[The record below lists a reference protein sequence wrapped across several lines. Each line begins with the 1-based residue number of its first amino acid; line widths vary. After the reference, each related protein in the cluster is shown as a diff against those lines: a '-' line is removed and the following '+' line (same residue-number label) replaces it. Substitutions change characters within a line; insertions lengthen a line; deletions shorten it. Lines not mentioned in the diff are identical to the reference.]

1 MSNLKAL
8 KTRLQSVESTRK
20 ITSAM
25 YMVAAAKFRKAQKK
39 LDAAKTYAQGLN
51 DILNK
56 LPSEVFSASD
66 NPLLSTNLNGTTLIV
81 LFASDRGLCGGFNA
95 FLFKKTQLYLHE
107 LTSQK
112 KPFKL
117 ICIGQKAIEFGKKH
131 HSKSMLNTEINI
143 SLNNLTLQGVHNLL
157 NEIYAQ
163 FNTLAATKCVLM
175 FNAYTSP
182 LTQTP
187 TPLTIL
193 PLEPSQ
199 AAEPTQPQAH
209 LNVSEFLPSESEFLD
224 HFIYQYIYGVFWSC
238 YTQTVVGEYAARMSA
253 MDSSTNNC
261 NDMIHTLKLE
271 YNQQR
276 QNKITKELIEIISGS
291 EALQKG

>member
-1 MSNLKAL
+1 MSNLKTL
-8 KTRLQSVESTRK
+8 KTRLKSVESTRK

-51 DILNK
+51 NILHK
-56 LPSEVFSASD
+56 LPSELFAASD
-66 NPLLSTNLNGTTLIV
+66 SPLLSTNLNGITLIV

-95 FLFKKTQLYLHE
+95 FLLKKTQLYLRD

-131 HSKSMLNTEINI
+131 YSKSLLDTEINT
-143 SLNNLTLQGVHNLL
+143 SLNNLTPHSVHNLL
-157 NEIYAQ
+157 TAIYAQ
-163 FNTLAATKCVLM
+163 FNTSAARKCVLM

-187 TPLTIL
+187 SPLTIL
-193 PLEPSQ
+193 PLEHSQ
-199 AAEPTQPQAH
+199 AAEPTQPQTH
-209 LNVSEFLPSESEFLD
+209 LSIPEFLPSESEFLD
-224 HFIYQYIYGVFWSC
+224 RFIYQYIYGIFWSC

-276 QNKITKELIEIISGS
+276 QNKITKELIEIISGA